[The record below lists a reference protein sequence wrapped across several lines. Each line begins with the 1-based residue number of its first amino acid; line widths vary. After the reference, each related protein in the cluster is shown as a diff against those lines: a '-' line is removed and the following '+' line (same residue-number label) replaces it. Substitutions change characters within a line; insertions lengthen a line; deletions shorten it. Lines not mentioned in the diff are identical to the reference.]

1 MKFYIYII
9 FLSLVFVGFSK
20 KQDEPDDLA
29 QIVARGELR
38 AVTLESATSYYM
50 IGDNEMGFDFALAQ
64 NLADQL
70 DVELKVVIASSLNEL
85 KQMLRDGK
93 ADFAAYKVPATRSVR
108 EEFLSTNVEV
118 MSNLVLVQAK
128 NRKPI
133 TNVMQLIDKDVYVQ
147 RHSQYLTRLK
157 HLNDEIG
164 GGINIKYLSDTLTIE
179 EIMYE
184 VARNKIPFTV
194 ADNDVAEL
202 GKKYIKNLHIGMPI
216 SISLPKAWIVRRNA
230 PDLDSAIN
238 RWYSDIEKSKYLR
251 FMTQRYLNRS
261 NYFNNFNMFVL
272 KGNIS
277 PYDSLFKA
285 NASIAGLDW
294 RLLAAVAYNESRF
307 NPNTVSPNGA
317 MGIMQLMH
325 RTGKRYGL
333 NDSTFFEPADNIK
346 AGARLIASLGKQ
358 FASVKDS
365 AERIKYVLAA
375 YNAGH
380 GHIVDAMNLAKKY
393 KDNPNIWADNVE
405 KYLLLKSKAKYYNDP
420 VVKLGYFR
428 ANHTVKFVKGVV
440 VTYEKYKTQKP

>member
-9 FLSLVFVGFSK
+9 FLSLVFVGCSK

-50 IGDNEMGFDFALAQ
+50 IGDNEMGFDFALAH

-202 GKKYIKNLHIGMPI
+202 GKKYIKNLHIG
-216 SISLPKAWIVRRNA
+216 
-230 PDLDSAIN
+230 
-238 RWYSDIEKSKYLR
+238 IEKSKDLR

-440 VTYEKYKTQKP
+440 ATYEKYKTQKP

>member
-1 MKFYIYII
+1 
-9 FLSLVFVGFSK
+9 
-20 KQDEPDDLA
+20 
-29 QIVARGELR
+29 
-38 AVTLESATSYYM
+38 
-50 IGDNEMGFDFALAQ
+50 
-64 NLADQL
+64 
-70 DVELKVVIASSLNEL
+70 
-85 KQMLRDGK
+85 
-93 ADFAAYKVPATRSVR
+93 
-108 EEFLSTNVEV
+108 
-118 MSNLVLVQAK
+118 
-128 NRKPI
+128 
-133 TNVMQLIDKDVYVQ
+133 
-147 RHSQYLTRLK
+147 
-157 HLNDEIG
+157 
-164 GGINIKYLSDTLTIE
+164 
-179 EIMYE
+179 
-184 VARNKIPFTV
+184 
-194 ADNDVAEL
+194 
-202 GKKYIKNLHIGMPI
+202 
-216 SISLPKAWIVRRNA
+216 
-230 PDLDSAIN
+230 
-238 RWYSDIEKSKYLR
+238 
-251 FMTQRYLNRS
+251 
-261 NYFNNFNMFVL
+261 MFVL

-346 AGARLIASLGKQ
+346 AGARLIASLEKQ

>member
-9 FLSLVFVGFSK
+9 FLSLVFVGCSK

-50 IGDNEMGFDFALAQ
+50 IGDNEMDFALAQ

-179 EIMYE
+179 EIMY
-184 VARNKIPFTV
+184 
-194 ADNDVAEL
+194 
-202 GKKYIKNLHIGMPI
+202 
-216 SISLPKAWIVRRNA
+216 
-230 PDLDSAIN
+230 
-238 RWYSDIEKSKYLR
+238 
-251 FMTQRYLNRS
+251 
-261 NYFNNFNMFVL
+261 
-272 KGNIS
+272 
-277 PYDSLFKA
+277 
-285 NASIAGLDW
+285 
-294 RLLAAVAYNESRF
+294 
-307 NPNTVSPNGA
+307 
-317 MGIMQLMH
+317 
-325 RTGKRYGL
+325 
-333 NDSTFFEPADNIK
+333 
-346 AGARLIASLGKQ
+346 
-358 FASVKDS
+358 
-365 AERIKYVLAA
+365 
-375 YNAGH
+375 
-380 GHIVDAMNLAKKY
+380 
-393 KDNPNIWADNVE
+393 
-405 KYLLLKSKAKYYNDP
+405 
-420 VVKLGYFR
+420 
-428 ANHTVKFVKGVV
+428 
-440 VTYEKYKTQKP
+440 